1 MGCVYLIRGQLTGG
15 HLQATEDQFANQGYN
30 ITSFYKRLVG
40 TIMQAHHVP
49 TQKGNVAIS
58 LPVPSIPWNE
68 QTDGNRTCVA
78 RHANRWT
85 DNEKRSMF
93 FDRYYKYSKA
103 KNGLL

>member
-1 MGCVYLIRGQLTGG
+1 MGCVYLIIGQLIGG

-40 TIMQAHHVP
+40 TIMPAHYVP

-68 QTDGNRTCVA
+68 QTATECVL
-78 RHANRWT
+78 HAMQKPRMAYC
-85 DNEKRSMF
+85 DQ
-93 FDRYYKYSKA
+93 
-103 KNGLL
+103 